1 MYLPAARLLPPGL
14 LLRALV
20 SSALVSLA
28 VLLAACSDA
37 EPFEPVPTTTA
48 PTETPEPTAP
58 PAATVTPIATPTAER
73 GAHELEVE
81 RPGETAW
88 GIAGLVPANF
98 PESTEGDWRRFYELL
113 PGLGGWVGTFASWTP
128 ANGMPEIMRSQAQV
142 GQRFGFRTIPTVGFG
157 HQEVGRY
164 ELAFDFNDPEEV
176 ALYQE
181 AVVALARDLRPPF
194 MGLGNELNL
203 LWEEDPEAFDAM
215 AAALPEIADAI
226 REASPGTRV
235 FTTFQLEF
243 LRGGG
248 QISGVAREPRWDLVD
263 QVQPA
268 LDIVAFT
275 TYPWF
280 DFETPETI
288 PADYYEAVA
297 GRVDGPV
304 AFSEI
309 GWPGAPLTGAPES
322 GFGGSPEQ
330 QSDFVERL
338 GDLFNGVEPVWAL
351 WVFAHDSEVAGDLFD
366 VLGLYEQDGEARPAV
381 ESWRRLVDEK

>member
-1 MYLPAARLLPPGL
+1 MDMQGARRLP
-14 LLRALV
+14 LV
-20 SSALVSLA
+20 PVLGVLVSLA
-28 VLLAACSDA
+28 LLVAACSDA
-37 EPFEPVPTTTA
+37 EPEGPSMPPPTTT
-48 PTETPEPTAP
+48 PPSTPEPTAT
-58 PAATVTPIATPTAER
+58 PAVTATPIATPTTER
-73 GAHELEVE
+73 GAHELEIE
-81 RPGETAW
+81 APGGTAW

-98 PESTEGDWRRFYELL
+98 PASTEEDWRRFYELL

-128 ANGMPEIMRSQAQV
+128 GTGMPEIMRSQAQV
-142 GQRFGFRTIPTVGFG
+142 GERFGFRTIPTVGFG
-157 HQEVGRY
+157 HQEIGRY
-164 ELAFDFNDPEEV
+164 ELVIDFTDPEEV

-181 AVVALARDLRPPF
+181 AVVSLARDLRPPF
-194 MGLGNELNL
+194 LGLGNELNL
-203 LWEEDPEAFDAM
+203 LWEEDPEAFDAI
-215 AAALPEIADAI
+215 AAALPDIAAAI
-226 REASPGTRV
+226 REASPGTQV

-248 QISGVAREPRWDLVD
+248 AISGVAREPRWDLVE

-280 DFETPETI
+280 DYQSPNAI
-288 PADYYEAVA
+288 PDDYYEAVA

-322 GFGGSPEQ
+322 VYGGSPEEQ
-330 QSDFVERL
+330 AGFVERL
-338 GDLFNGVEPVWAL
+338 DELFDGVEPVWAL

-366 VLGLYEQDGEARPAV
+366 VLGLYKQNGEPRPAL
-381 ESWRRLVDEK
+381 ESWQRLIGEQ